1 MARPIKETPILTGE
15 DSKRFT
21 QRMKEAEAKPV
32 DKAERDRIRENF
44 AKLNAI
50 AKF

>member
-1 MARPIKETPILTGE
+1 MAKPIKETPVLKGT
-15 DSKRFT
+15 DATTF
-21 QRMKEAEAKPV
+21 V
-32 DKAERDRIRENF
+32 DKTNVAKVVPVEVKERAKIRVNF

>member
-1 MARPIKETPILTGE
+1 MARPIKETPILTGK
-15 DSKRFT
+15 DSKLFT

-32 DKAERDRIRENF
+32 DVAELARIRENF